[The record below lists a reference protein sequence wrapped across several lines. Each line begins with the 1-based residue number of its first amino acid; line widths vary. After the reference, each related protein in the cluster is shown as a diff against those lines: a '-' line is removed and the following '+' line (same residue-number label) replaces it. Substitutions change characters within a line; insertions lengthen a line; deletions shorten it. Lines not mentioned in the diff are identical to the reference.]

1 MGYCFIKPT
10 ASKAKVK
17 TKLQSLDKLSMLKRF
32 SVNFGYSV
40 FVALAWIG
48 LWYLNDFLFNAAEV
62 APLVSLVFLPAI
74 LRPMA
79 VLLFGVPGAIGLV
92 LGAAIT
98 LPIIATVSF
107 PILLMIFSN
116 GSVAW
121 AVLVL
126 LRQIPAYRSELTYD
140 MAGLTLRTII
150 LFAGLTALASTL
162 THSLIISL
170 SPDLSSSSGLALS
183 MLIGDSIGG
192 FLMLYLL
199 SILSPIVSKHL
210 R

>member
-1 MGYCFIKPT
+1 MGYCCIKPT

>member
-1 MGYCFIKPT
+1 
-10 ASKAKVK
+10 
-17 TKLQSLDKLSMLKRF
+17 MLKRF